1 MKIETFLRQS
11 PLFEI
16 SWAARQV
23 EAHLTRQLGRGEVSF
38 LEALVLVSIVFEK
51 PLTVSPSRLA
61 EAFSTTRGNI
71 SHCISSLEAKGLLAR
86 RIDPQDARAYQLTLK
101 PQGKKIAMHLVRAL
115 DHMQTCFEK
124 NIGSEKLG
132 TAIKVI
138 RQVEQ
143 ICSQIREPE
152 TVPSSIRVLS
162 RVDESKRRAQRRSS
176 EPI

>member
-23 EAHLTRQLGRGEVSF
+23 EGHLARQLSHGEVSF

-51 PLTVSPSRLA
+51 PMTVSPSRLA
-61 EAFSTTRGNI
+61 AAFSTTRGNI

-86 RIDPQDARAYQLTLK
+86 RIDPEDARAYQLLLK
-101 PQGKKIAMHLVRAL
+101 PQGKRIAMQMVRSL

-124 NIGSEKLG
+124 TIGSAKLEA
-132 TAIKVI
+132 AIEVV

-143 ICSQIREPE
+143 VCSQMRESERPPSLAAR
-152 TVPSSIRVLS
+152 TV
-162 RVDESKRRAQRRSS
+162 SKWAK
-176 EPI
+176 